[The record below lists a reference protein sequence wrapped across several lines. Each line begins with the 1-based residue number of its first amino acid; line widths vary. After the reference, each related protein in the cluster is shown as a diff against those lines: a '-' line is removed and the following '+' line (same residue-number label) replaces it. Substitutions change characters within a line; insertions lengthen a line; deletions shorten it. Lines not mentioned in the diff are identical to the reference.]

1 MITAMRKGEVYYSP
15 SAQAFMEVVDV
26 KATYH
31 NSDTRYIVKCEQDGE
46 RSYET
51 FLSYELKYLLPDFQL
66 CGFENEDYHS
76 LNTAYGGKVT
86 KLSLSKDFTA
96 L

>member
-1 MITAMRKGEVYYSP
+1 MITSMRKGEVYYSP
-15 SAQAFMEVVDV
+15 TTQAFMEVVNV
-26 KATYH
+26 KANYH
-31 NSDTRYIVKCEQDGE
+31 GCTRYIVKCTIDDDY
-46 RSYET
+46 SYET
-51 FLSYELKYLLPDFQL
+51 FQCYELEYLLPDFQL
-66 CGFENEDYHS
+66 CGFEDKDYHS